1 MVEIDW
7 FVALSVR
14 IKTPLRTE
22 YTLQTPSPEALTAIS
37 NSVEIATPTIGFEW
51 PKSVWTG
58 FLTFQVQFFD
68 SYQPIRG
75 RVWSTFS
82 SINWSYWT
90 NPICPLD
97 SMTQIQHEWSDD
109 PEISFDPNL
118 SMDKHVT
125 VSECH
130 KRWKTVFRSCMEYP
144 LTELSQ
150 WPPV

>member
-22 YTLQTPSPEALTAIS
+22 YTLQTPSPEALTAMS

-58 FLTFQVQFFD
+58 FLTSEVQFF
-68 SYQPIRG
+68 SKSEIEFKAPVQEL
-75 RVWSTFS
+75 VSFWK
-82 SINWSYWT
+82 WT
-90 NPICPLD
+90 NPICPFD
-97 SMTQIQHEWSDD
+97 SMSQIQHEWSDD

-118 SMDKHVT
+118 SIDKQVT